1 VSMKDVSVSRT
12 ARRGI
17 RTFSVWVWVW
27 GALVLFVGALNT
39 YAVEVEVFDDVA
51 VEDEAVEDE
60 AVEDAPVELP
70 DGRTA
75 PWAMAEPTV
84 FEPDGI
90 TYSGSGGGVIRI
102 PLEEHNQDPYAVTQV
117 SGVGIT
123 LYLTNAEDVGQP
135 ITARSLPAY
144 VTSVYSDESLIFP
157 HEAELEL
164 WVVNDGL
171 WEFTL
176 QEAEITKIRDGF
188 ATGTGTGTRHLVYR
202 GDAVSAHFSH
212 RGTGRFNLTINPLDS
227 YTTRPITAAGDV
239 DQRKSWNPASAVY
252 FTIETDTRQDSA
264 WSIDIDEL
272 ASAAP
277 THAPLT
283 TTESTPR

>member
-1 VSMKDVSVSRT
+1 VSLQDVSVSRT

-39 YAVEVEVFDDVA
+39 YTVEVEVVDDVA
-51 VEDEAVEDE
+51 VENDAVEE
-60 AVEDAPVELP
+60 VPVEEVPVELP

-75 PWAMAEPTV
+75 PWALAEPTV
-84 FEPDGI
+84 FEPEGV

-102 PLEEHNQDPYAVTQV
+102 PFEEHNQDPYAVAQV
-117 SGVGIT
+117 TGVGIT
-123 LYLTNAEDVGQP
+123 LYLTNAEDLGQP
-135 ITARSLPAY
+135 VTANSQPAY

-157 HEAELEL
+157 QEADLEL

-176 QEAEITKIRDGF
+176 QEAEVTKIRNGF
-188 ATGTGTGTRHLVYR
+188 TTGTGTGTRHLVYR
-202 GDAVSAHFSH
+202 GDAVSANFSH
-212 RGTGRFNLTINPLDS
+212 RGTGRFNLTINPLGS

-239 DQRKSWNPASAVY
+239 DQRKSWEPATAVY

-272 ASAAP
+272 ASDAP